1 MTLIH
6 NFTIMPSSTYTF
18 QYNPDNL
25 QAFSYVF
32 NMNDISVPIIVLWI
46 IIICGGIY
54 FLAPH
59 VYSLLLDRK
68 NKQEREAKRNVIKD
82 LILMKEVQGELEK
95 EIEQS
100 LLNITL
106 QWKGA

>member
-1 MTLIH
+1 M
-6 NFTIMPSSTYTF
+6 FSTPYTF
-18 QYNPDNL
+18 QYNPENIH
-25 QAFSYVF
+25 AFSYVF
-32 NMNDISVPIIVLWI
+32 TMDNLVIPSIILSI
-46 IIICGGIY
+46 LFIYGCIY

-59 VYSLLLDRK
+59 IYSLVVAQIR
-68 NKQEREAKRNVIKD
+68 KQEKDAKRNIIND

-106 QWKGA
+106 Q

>member
-1 MTLIH
+1 MLPT
-6 NFTIMPSSTYTF
+6 TYTF
-18 QYNPDNL
+18 QYNPENL
-25 QAFSYVF
+25 HAFSYVF
-32 NMNDISVPIIVLWI
+32 SMDSLAVPLIVLGTI
-46 IIICGGIY
+46 ALYGCIY

-59 VYSLLLDRK
+59 IYSFLVNREK
-68 NKQEREAKRNVIKD
+68 KQEKEAKRNVIRD

-106 QWKGA
+106 QGKGA

>member
-1 MTLIH
+1 MLPT
-6 NFTIMPSSTYTF
+6 TYTF
-18 QYNPDNL
+18 QYNPENL
-25 QAFSYVF
+25 HAFSYVF
-32 NMNDISVPIIVLWI
+32 NMNSLMVPLVVLGTIILYG
-46 IIICGGIY
+46 CIY

-59 VYSLLLDRK
+59 IYSFFVANEK
-68 NKQEREAKRNVIKD
+68 KHEKEAKRNVIRD

-106 QWKGA
+106 QGKGA